1 MAPNH
6 PAYLWINGAITPWDE
21 ATVHV
26 SEMGWSTIGA
36 VFEGIRGYW
45 NADEG
50 ELHIYRL
57 REHLE
62 RLKRSMKLVH
72 LDLNYSLDDLVDA
85 TIELA
90 RKNECTRDTYFFPLA
105 YTADTYFTRYDSL
118 DVQTTLQIVTRPMP
132 SHLGSDKAMTA
143 KVSSWRRISEDVMP
157 PRVKNLSNYRNGQL
171 ARQET
176 AADGY
181 DTAIIL
187 NSHGKVSEGPG
198 ACVMFVRD
206 GKLITPDLTSGILE
220 SITRDALLT
229 LAREELGIP
238 VEERVVDRTELY
250 LADEVF
256 FCGTA
261 AEISPIVSVDKY
273 TVGDGAIGPVTREL
287 ERVFEASLRGTKET
301 YADWRTP
308 VGFASRVPA

>member
-6 PAYLWINGAITPWDE
+6 PSYLWFNGSITPWDE

-50 ELHIYRL
+50 ELYIFRL
-57 REHLE
+57 REHFE

-72 LDLNYSLDDLVDA
+72 LDLNYSIDDLIEA

-90 RKNECTRDTYFFPLA
+90 RRNECTRDTYFFPLA

-118 DVQTTLQIVTRPMP
+118 DVQTTLQIITRPMP
-132 SHLGSDKAMTA
+132 SHLGSDKAMNA

-187 NSHGKVSEGPG
+187 NTHGKVSEGPG

-250 LADEVF
+250 MADEAF
-256 FCGTA
+256 LCGTA
-261 AEISPIVSVDKY
+261 AEISPIVTVDKY
-273 TVGDGAIGPVTREL
+273 TVGDGAIGPVTRQL
-287 ERVFEASLRGTKET
+287 ERVFEAALRGTERNF
-301 YADWRTP
+301 ADWRTP